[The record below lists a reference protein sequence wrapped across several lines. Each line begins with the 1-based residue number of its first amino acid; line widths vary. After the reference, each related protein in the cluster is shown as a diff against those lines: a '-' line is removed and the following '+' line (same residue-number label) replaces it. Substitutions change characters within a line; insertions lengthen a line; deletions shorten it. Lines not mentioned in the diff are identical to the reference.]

1 MALDEL
7 DDLYHDVILDHC
19 RNPRHRQELKNAD
32 LTGDAVNPFCG
43 DEIHLQISL
52 DEDRRVTRI
61 GLQGEGCCINQA
73 SGSILTGI
81 IEGKNLDEIHAVS
94 ALFNT
99 LMLGDPPSD
108 DSLEELH
115 DLLALAGVRR
125 FPVRIKCALLAWS
138 ALEEG
143 VENFQREIS

>member
-19 RNPRHRQELKNAD
+19 RNPRNRQKLKSVD
-32 LTGDAVNPFCG
+32 VTGDAVNPFCG
-43 DEIHLQISL
+43 DEIHIQIGL

-73 SGSILTGI
+73 TGSILTEFI
-81 IEGKNLDEIHAVS
+81 KGKNLDEIEVVS
-94 ALFNT
+94 GLFNDM
-99 LMLGDPPSD
+99 MLGDLPSD
-108 DSLEELH
+108 ESLEEFH
-115 DLLALAGVRR
+115 DLRALAGVRR

-138 ALEEG
+138 ALEAG
-143 VENFQREIS
+143 IENYQGKA